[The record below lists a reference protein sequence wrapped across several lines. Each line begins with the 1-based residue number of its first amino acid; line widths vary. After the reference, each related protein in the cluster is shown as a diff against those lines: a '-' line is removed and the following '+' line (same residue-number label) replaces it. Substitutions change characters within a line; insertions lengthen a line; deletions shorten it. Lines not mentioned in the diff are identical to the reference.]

1 MNKTEICLCGGVGRT
16 GKKAN
21 NLKSF
26 SRNGNYQMLVI
37 AGVGDKA
44 VSKLEL
50 RPWARWQ
57 RQNSQMIV
65 GENGI
70 KASFRA
76 LWKNVEGAP

>member
-1 MNKTEICLCGGVGRT
+1 
-16 GKKAN
+16 
-21 NLKSF
+21 
-26 SRNGNYQMLVI
+26 MLVI